1 MKISQ
6 GFLELERATVA
17 ELYWEAFGAK
27 LGRVL
32 GPKPKALAF
41 LDDVLA
47 PDYALVARDADDVL
61 LGVAGF
67 KTDQGALVGGELAD
81 LAEHYGWFGA
91 LWRGLVL
98 NVLERDVKPGVFLMD
113 GIFVQPQAR
122 GQGVGTA
129 LLEAIAEAARDAGA
143 DVVRL
148 DVINTNPRAR
158 ALYEAQGFV
167 AVGRES
173 LGPLRHVFGFESA
186 TKMELPL

>member
-1 MKISQ
+1 MKISK

-32 GPKPKALAF
+32 GPKNTALAF

-47 PDYALVARDADDVL
+47 PEYALVARDNDDVL

-91 LWRGLVL
+91 LWRGLL
-98 NVLERDVKPGVFLMD
+98 LQVLERDVKPGVFLMD
-113 GIFVQPQAR
+113 GIFVLPAAR
-122 GQGVGTA
+122 GRGVGTA
-129 LLEAIAEAARDAGA
+129 LLAAIAEEARDAGA
-143 DVVRL
+143 EAVRL
-148 DVINTNPRAR
+148 DVINSNPRAR

-167 AVGRES
+167 AVRRES
-173 LGPLRHVFGFESA
+173 LGPLRHVFRFESA
-186 TKMELPL
+186 TQMELAL